1 LIPWILLIV
10 FILLDLFVSIT
21 RAALFNAR
29 LPQLIDQGTEDK
41 ERLERTI
48 RTLEKAACA
57 PPCVF

>member
-1 LIPWILLIV
+1 LLIV